1 MLQIWK
7 ITPRTAYFPDLM
19 IKLNLNLRPTVIIK
33 IAQTVMLS
41 NNEFS
46 CFLINASLTKK
57 SPISLK
63 NKIFKTMLFLF
74 FITNNRIKA
83 DSSQKKKRAQIS
95 FIIK

>member
-7 ITPRTAYFPDLM
+7 ITTRTAYFPDLM

-41 NNEFS
+41 NNKFS
-46 CFLINASLTKK
+46 CFVIHASLTRT

-63 NKIFKTMLFLF
+63 NKIFKTILFLF
-74 FITNNRIKA
+74 FYY
-83 DSSQKKKRAQIS
+83 Q
-95 FIIK
+95 